1 VLFLKIILK
10 KPSISGIFFL
20 DDGFIISMSHGSICR
35 PRSDFVRVFVLGVPC
50 KCRVF
55 DLGAPCE
62 PRVFVLGAPCEP
74 WCLDAL
80 LLCDVH
86 HFF

>member
-1 VLFLKIILK
+1 
-10 KPSISGIFFL
+10 
-20 DDGFIISMSHGSICR
+20 
-35 PRSDFVRVFVLGVPC
+35 VRVFVLGVPC

-62 PRVFVLGAPCEP
+62 LRVFVLGAPCEP
-74 WCLDAL
+74 RCLDAL
-80 LLCDVH
+80 LLCDVL

>member
-1 VLFLKIILK
+1 
-10 KPSISGIFFL
+10 
-20 DDGFIISMSHGSICR
+20 
-35 PRSDFVRVFVLGVPC
+35 VRVFVLGVPC
-50 KCRVF
+50 KCRVL

-62 PRVFVLGAPCEP
+62 LRVFVLGAPCEP
-74 WCLDAL
+74 RCLDAL